1 MKRTNRSGFTLVEL
15 LVVIAIIGILIAL
28 LLPAVQAA
36 REAARRAQCINNMAQ
51 IGIAL
56 QNYEGAREALP
67 PGSTNPTG
75 PILNEP
81 RGYHVSWLVHLLPYM
96 EEQTTYR
103 HIDLS
108 KSVYDPANAP
118 VAQVR
123 IATFTC
129 PTDGS
134 SVPGPPQSN
143 YAGCHNDVETPID
156 VTNNGVLFLN
166 SGIRSVDIPD
176 GRTYTLFV
184 GEKLQESG
192 DLGWMSGTRATLR
205 NPLSGL
211 TARGGPRRPLGK
223 RDETGGEAEEPPA
236 KDVDPKLTVGEFGSA
251 HPGVINILLGDGSV
265 RCLSVN
271 ISSTV
276 VRQLANRADG
286 KLLKDRPF

>member
-108 KSVYDPANAP
+108 KSVYDPVNAP

-205 NPLSGL
+205 NAGGGL
-211 TARGGPRRPLGK
+211 VNNVGVWAPSENVEKAAGK
-223 RDETGGEAEEPPA
+223 ADKPSA
-236 KDVDPKLTVGEFGSA
+236 KDVDPRLAVGEFGSY
-251 HPGVINILLGDGSV
+251 HPGGINILLGDGSV
-265 RCLSVN
+265 RYLSVN
-271 ISSTV
+271 VSLPV
-276 VRQLANRADG
+276 LRQLADRADG